1 MARRYVCNPSRLLC
15 SYVSRDLD
23 RVKLVMQVLPQNAVD
38 YFLALLVFLVTDF
51 ALPLVLIVDVVS
63 IF

>member
-38 YFLALLVFLVTDF
+38 YFLALLVF
-51 ALPLVLIVDVVS
+51 
-63 IF
+63 